1 MTTTT
6 AEKLYEAYASK
17 RPLAKGEL
25 TFASKEA
32 AYDVQDEVLALK
44 EANGETHKG
53 YKISLTSEETQRLF
67 NSETPLFGQMTDV
80 TLKQELS
87 LSDFN
92 EPLLEMELVFL
103 VDEDVH
109 GSDSDEEVMRKCRVA
124 PGIEVPDGRY
134 EDWFPKTTFHEVI
147 ADGAVNGALVTG
159 DSAKYSY
166 DELADVEGVLYFN
179 DEELKRG
186 TAKEVLG
193 HPVNAVKWLAQ
204 ALEERGEKLITGRF
218 VSSGTFILPVPLEVG
233 AYRVEYSGVGTVELT
248 VNP

>member
-6 AEKLYEAYASK
+6 AEKLYQAYTTQQ
-17 RPLAKGEL
+17 PLAKGEL
-25 TFASKEA
+25 TFTSKAA

-53 YKISLTSEETQRLF
+53 YKISLTSEETQQLF
-67 NSETPLFGQMTDV
+67 NSDTPLFGQMTDV
-80 TLKQELS
+80 TLKRELS

-103 VDEDVH
+103 VDEDVN
-109 GSDSDEEVMRKCRVA
+109 GNDSDEEVMRKCRVS
-124 PGIEVPDGRY
+124 PGVEVPDGRY
-134 EDWFPKTTFHEVI
+134 EDWFPNTTFYEVI

-159 DSAKYSY
+159 APANYTY

-179 DEELKRG
+179 DKELKRG
-186 TAKEVLG
+186 TSKEVLG

-204 ALEERGEKLITGRF
+204 ALEERGEKLSAGRF

-233 AYRVEYSGVGTVELT
+233 NYRVEYEGVGTVELK